1 MQTLRRQFPVS
12 EGYCE
17 VFKTNFKFTNQERE
31 IQIKY
36 EKKGLDEWMLGLQS
50 TDKVCVTN
58 A

>member
-1 MQTLRRQFPVS
+1 MS

-17 VFKTNFKFTNQERE
+17 VFKTNFKFANQERKIE
-31 IQIKY
+31 IKC

>member
-1 MQTLRRQFPVS
+1 MS

-17 VFKTNFKFTNQERE
+17 VFKTNFKFTNQERK
-31 IQIKY
+31 IKIKY